1 MRILEI
7 NIQNFRKLLQCHIEF
22 SEKTTLFVGAN
33 NSGKTSAMD
42 ALGKF
47 LADRNFTFNDITIS
61 ERSAINVIGERWI
74 QKDCEEPTTITEWE
88 SLMPKMDIWL
98 NVASNEMHYVA
109 CIIPTLKWR
118 GGKLGV
124 RLAFFP
130 KDIVKLFT
138 DYRDAYFAAREVEK
152 AKENVEIRLY
162 PINLS
167 EFLEKNLNTYF
178 SIKTYIL
185 DEAKEEQG
193 NPQETPFEMECFI
206 DNPLKKIIKVDMID
220 AQRGFT
226 DPDNTDG
233 TIRSKQ
239 QLSEERCFV
248 TAMPC
253 LLYRHFYQK
262 VLLQIYWMTIIAM
275 QMQDRHEDASSQ
287 EKLLLRKGY
296 SMLLIE
302 ETEMESGLLIRSLA
316 LMMH

>member
-118 GGKLGV
+118 GGKLGGQDD
-124 RLAFFP
+124 RAAF
-130 KDIVKLFT
+130 
-138 DYRDAYFAAREVEK
+138 
-152 AKENVEIRLY
+152 Y
-162 PINLS
+162 P
-167 EFLEKNLNTYF
+167 
-178 SIKTYIL
+178 
-185 DEAKEEQG
+185 
-193 NPQETPFEMECFI
+193 P
-206 DNPLKKIIKVDMID
+206 
-220 AQRGFT
+220 
-226 DPDNTDG
+226 DG
-233 TIRSKQ
+233 TDTADFADGGRGENRPHACGGTV
-239 QLSEERCFV
+239 LLEERRAGKPLCHDGERRSNALTLTG
-248 TAMPC
+248 TA
-253 LLYRHFYQK
+253 
-262 VLLQIYWMTIIAM
+262 
-275 QMQDRHEDASSQ
+275 D
-287 EKLLLRKGY
+287 
-296 SMLLIE
+296 
-302 ETEMESGLLIRSLA
+302 ETVKPERA
-316 LMMH
+316 A